1 MRVICGDKKTI
12 EVVAAIIFDASGRVL
27 ATQCPPHKHNGGW
40 EFPGGKIE
48 SGESAPQAVEREI
61 FEELALKVSVGKL
74 LHVVEW
80 EYPAFYLKMHC
91 FSCRIESGEL
101 QLREHT
107 AYRWLTADT
116 LHSVEWLP
124 ADVEVLP
131 FVFAE

>member
-1 MRVICGDKKTI
+1 MI
-12 EVVAAIIFDASGRVL
+12 EVVAAVIFDAAGRVL

-48 SGESAPQAVEREI
+48 CGESAPQAVEREI
-61 FEELALKVSVGKL
+61 FEELSLKVRVGEL
-74 LHVVEW
+74 LHIVEW
-80 EYPAFYLKMHC
+80 EYPAFHLKMHC

-101 QLREHT
+101 QLHEHT
-107 AYRWLTADT
+107 AYRWLTAET
-116 LHSVEWLP
+116 LRSVDWLP

>member
-1 MRVICGDKKTI
+1 MICGEKKMI
-12 EVVAAIIFDASGRVL
+12 EVVAAVIFDAAGRVL

-48 SGESAPQAVEREI
+48 CGESAPQAVEREI
-61 FEELALKVSVGKL
+61 FEELTLKVRVGEL
-74 LHVVEW
+74 LHIVEW
-80 EYPAFYLKMHC
+80 EYPAFHLKMHC

-101 QLREHT
+101 QLHEHT
-107 AYRWLTADT
+107 AYRWLTAET
-116 LHSVEWLP
+116 LRSVDWLP

>member
-1 MRVICGDKKTI
+1 MI
-12 EVVAAIIFDASGRVL
+12 EVVAAVIFDAAGRVL

-48 SGESAPQAVEREI
+48 CGESAPQAVEREI
-61 FEELALKVSVGKL
+61 FEELTLKVRVGEL
-74 LHVVEW
+74 LHIVEW
-80 EYPAFYLKMHC
+80 EYPAFHLKMHC

-101 QLREHT
+101 QLHEHT
-107 AYRWLTADT
+107 AYRWLTAET
-116 LHSVEWLP
+116 LRSVDWLP